1 MPVLISPSVVSFSFL
16 SGFLAPSPET
26 IQLVDDQME
35 TNDTKVRIA
44 DRHNPRS
51 TSLEK
56 VNFCLVGSS
65 WEMFL
70 SWRNPVSS
78 EL

>member
-1 MPVLISPSVVSFSFL
+1 MPVLISPSVVSCSFL

-26 IQLVDDQME
+26 VQLVDDQME
-35 TNDTKVRIA
+35 INDTEVRTV
-44 DRHNPRS
+44 DRRNPLS

-65 WEMFL
+65 WEIFL
-70 SWRNPVSS
+70 SRRNPVSS
-78 EL
+78 EI

>member
-26 IQLVDDQME
+26 VQLVDDQME
-35 TNDTKVRIA
+35 TNDTEVRIA
-44 DRHNPRS
+44 DRRNPRS

-56 VNFCLVGSS
+56 VNFCPVGGS
-65 WEMFL
+65 WEIFL
-70 SWRNPVSS
+70 SRKNSVSS
-78 EL
+78 EI